1 VTSIART
8 FELAGIGTPRLQAS
22 FELCQQ
28 WHRVSDPATCVTIDR
43 LPSQKRPYLHALYAF
58 VKASDDI
65 ADEGDASVRT
75 HAFSQWC
82 AETFDDLTS
91 GVSRHP
97 VREALVHTVNMWQLD
112 VRLLEEFLSAT
123 GADNAGVTD
132 FATFDDLRQYLRGV
146 TGTIAELTL
155 PILEPLPSSVGAGQ
169 LMSLL
174 GETSQLIDTFRD
186 FSVDLQQGR
195 CYVPLEE
202 LAHFGLSKEDLLG
215 PGPTPQLDALVI
227 HQLDRAR
234 QMLDGCAH
242 VVPLVHPSSWP
253 FLETAI
259 VGIHAYLDEFSRMKS
274 EVLWPA
280 TDLRPGPDPVPSPSS
295 ANQSA
300 GGRRQ
305 PQGDRAPAY
314 LAPRRH
320 PSGDG
325 PPSIPTSALPRHVA
339 VIMDG
344 NRRWARAHGRPQR
357 SEYSAAYAASLELL
371 DGALELGISHL
382 TVFAFSTENWA
393 RPSED
398 VATLLEGVGGQIRRN
413 LQRVYDQGVRVRWS
427 GRRDR
432 VPLRVREQIEQAERY
447 TCQNDRLTLT
457 VCLDYGGRAEILDA
471 ARRLAT
477 DTAAGLLDPNSTT
490 EDTFRR
496 YLYEPDM
503 PDVDLLVRTS
513 PEKRISNFL
522 LWQLAYAELV
532 FDDVLWP
539 DFDRRHLWKAVE
551 EFVRRDR
558 RFGAG
563 EPQSST
569 ESDLMGAP
577 AFTPETRTRR
587 GRSSKSISARKA
599 AKAYEVERRS

>member
-1 VTSIART
+1 
-8 FELAGIGTPRLQAS
+8 
-22 FELCQQ
+22 
-28 WHRVSDPATCVTIDR
+28 
-43 LPSQKRPYLHALYAF
+43 
-58 VKASDDI
+58 
-65 ADEGDASVRT
+65 
-75 HAFSQWC
+75 
-82 AETFDDLTS
+82 
-91 GVSRHP
+91 
-97 VREALVHTVNMWQLD
+97 
-112 VRLLEEFLSAT
+112 
-123 GADNAGVTD
+123 
-132 FATFDDLRQYLRGV
+132 
-146 TGTIAELTL
+146 
-155 PILEPLPSSVGAGQ
+155 
-169 LMSLL
+169 
-174 GETSQLIDTFRD
+174 
-186 FSVDLQQGR
+186 
-195 CYVPLEE
+195 
-202 LAHFGLSKEDLLG
+202 
-215 PGPTPQLDALVI
+215 
-227 HQLDRAR
+227 
-234 QMLDGCAH
+234 
-242 VVPLVHPSSWP
+242 
-253 FLETAI
+253 
-259 VGIHAYLDEFSRMKS
+259 
-274 EVLWPA
+274 
-280 TDLRPGPDPVPSPSS
+280 
-295 ANQSA
+295 
-300 GGRRQ
+300 
-305 PQGDRAPAY
+305 
-314 LAPRRH
+314 
-320 PSGDG
+320 
-325 PPSIPTSALPRHVA
+325 
-339 VIMDG
+339 MDG

-357 SEYSAAYAASLELL
+357 SEYSAAYAASMELL

-551 EFVRRDR
+551 EFVR
-558 RFGAG
+558 
-563 EPQSST
+563 S
-569 ESDLMGAP
+569 
-577 AFTPETRTRR
+577 
-587 GRSSKSISARKA
+587 RSSIWGGRAT
-599 AKAYEVERRS
+599 VLH

>member
-1 VTSIART
+1 
-8 FELAGIGTPRLQAS
+8 
-22 FELCQQ
+22 
-28 WHRVSDPATCVTIDR
+28 
-43 LPSQKRPYLHALYAF
+43 
-58 VKASDDI
+58 
-65 ADEGDASVRT
+65 
-75 HAFSQWC
+75 
-82 AETFDDLTS
+82 
-91 GVSRHP
+91 
-97 VREALVHTVNMWQLD
+97 
-112 VRLLEEFLSAT
+112 
-123 GADNAGVTD
+123 
-132 FATFDDLRQYLRGV
+132 
-146 TGTIAELTL
+146 
-155 PILEPLPSSVGAGQ
+155 
-169 LMSLL
+169 
-174 GETSQLIDTFRD
+174 
-186 FSVDLQQGR
+186 
-195 CYVPLEE
+195 
-202 LAHFGLSKEDLLG
+202 
-215 PGPTPQLDALVI
+215 
-227 HQLDRAR
+227 
-234 QMLDGCAH
+234 MLNGCAH

-259 VGIHAYLDEFSRMKS
+259 VRVHTYLDEFSRMKS

-314 LAPRRH
+314 LALP
-320 PSGDG
+320 GDTLRG
-325 PPSIPTSALPRHVA
+325 TVLPPIPTSALPRHVA

-357 SEYSAAYAASLELL
+357 SEYSAAYTASMELL

-432 VPLRVREQIEQAERY
+432 VPLRVREQIEQTERY

-577 AFTPETRTRR
+577 VFMPRQGHGEVVQQVDFR
-587 GRSSKSISARKA
+587 GKA